1 MPERMTDHHMLFYR
15 EEWSVRPEGLWLRE
29 HGGLRV
35 DLSRPDHDEMHRR
48 VALVPVLGVHALQRV
63 ASDYKP
69 VNSLY
74 QNLDR
79 FVALT
84 ERALKHPRSHKIEQ
98 DLGHLTIEAMLM
110 QRDFIEEVRG
120 RKGVQVSEKQKLAN
134 A

>member
-15 EEWSVRPEGLWLRE
+15 EEWSTRPEGLWLRE

-35 DLSRPDHDEMHRR
+35 DLTRADHDEMHRR

-63 ASDYKP
+63 ASDYQP
-69 VNSLY
+69 VESLY
-74 QNLDR
+74 TNLDR

-84 ERALKHPRSHKIEQ
+84 ERALKHPRSHQIER
-98 DLGHLTIEAMLM
+98 DLGELTIRSILM
-110 QRDFIEEVRG
+110 QRDFIHEVRG
-120 RKGVQVSEKQKLAN
+120 RKGVKVSQKQMVAN